1 MNGSAKTRLSL
12 MMFLQ
17 YAVWGAWLPI
27 AARFLQAST
36 EEGGLGF
43 TGGQV
48 GTILGVAGSVGAVTS
63 PFIAGQIAD
72 RYFSAEKFLALLL
85 AVGAVVKWVTAY
97 QTSFAAWLILSIA
110 YSVVYMPTL
119 ALSNSV
125 AFANLSDTKKDF
137 PKVRVWGTIGWI
149 AASWIFPMFWLT
161 AVSFESSWPFL
172 DGLSFQWMPPFFA
185 GNEVDHVTARL
196 VDALKFSGMIS
207 LGYAAFC
214 FLLPH
219 TPPKR
224 DAVESLA
231 FAKAFA
237 LFRKP
242 SFALLV
248 LASLPVS
255 IIHQIYFMQTA
266 PFLSSIGLKDSLL
279 MPAMTVGQFAEI
291 AVMAGLGF
299 MLKRLGF
306 RWVIF
311 IGAFAYFARYAIFG
325 TVGLPLGVIVASQAL
340 HGFCYACFFA
350 AGFIYVDRLATDD
363 IRHSVQT
370 VYGIIILG
378 LGPVLGGRLLGWL
391 ETQFTSTEGIWDYT
405 KLWYTL
411 GVIGLFSGLLVAAFF
426 RDETP
431 PDADPV

>member
-1 MNGSAKTRLSL
+1 MNGSARTRLSL

-17 YAVWGAWLPI
+17 YAVWGAWLPL
-27 AARFLQAST
+27 AARFLQAT
-36 EEGGLGF
+36 PEEGGLGF
-43 TGGQV
+43 TGLQV
-48 GTILGVAGSVGAVTS
+48 GMILGLAGSIGAVTS
-63 PFIAGQIAD
+63 PFIAGQVAD

-85 AVGAVVKWVTAY
+85 AVGGVVKWITAY
-97 QTSFAAWLILSIA
+97 QTSYGAWLVLSIV

-125 AFANLSDTKKDF
+125 AFANLRDTRNDF

-149 AASWIFPMFWLT
+149 AASWTFPMFWLQ
-161 AVSFESSWPFL
+161 SDL
-172 DGLSFQWMPPFFA
+172 KFQAMPPFLT
-185 GNEVDHVTARL
+185 GPEVENVTGRL
-196 VDALKFSGMIS
+196 VDALRFSGIIS
-207 LGYAAFC
+207 IGYAAFC
-214 FLLPH
+214 FLLPN

-224 DAVESLA
+224 DATESLA

-248 LASLPVS
+248 LASLPIS
-255 IIHQIYFMQTA
+255 IIHQIYFMQTG
-266 PFLSSIGLKDSLL
+266 PFLASIGLRDSDIG
-279 MPAMTVGQFAEI
+279 PVMTIGQFAEI
-291 AVMAGLGF
+291 AVMAGLGL

-311 IGAFAYFARYAIFG
+311 IGALAYFARYAAFG
-325 TVGLPLGVIVASQAL
+325 TVSLPLWVIVTSQAL

-350 AGFIYVDRLATDD
+350 AGFIYVDRLASAD

-378 LGPVLGGRLLGWL
+378 LGPVLAGFLLGWL
-391 ETQFTSTEGIWDYT
+391 ESMYKSADGVWDYS

-411 GVIGLFSGLLVAAFF
+411 GAIGLGTGLVIATFF

-431 PDADPV
+431 PDAEAA

>member
-17 YAVWGAWLPI
+17 YAVWGAWLPV
-27 AARFLQAST
+27 AGRYLQAAPA
-36 EEGGLGF
+36 EGGLGF
-43 TGGQV
+43 SGGQV
-48 GTILGVAGSVGAVTS
+48 GLILGLAGSIGALTS

-72 RYFSAEKFLALLL
+72 RYFSAERFLAVLLV
-85 AVGAVVKWVTAY
+85 VGGALKWITAY
-97 QTSFAAWLILSIA
+97 QTTYMAWLLLSIL

-125 AFANLSDTKKDF
+125 AFANLTDSKKEF
-137 PKVRVWGTIGWI
+137 PAVRVWGTLGWI
-149 AASWIFPMFWLT
+149 AASWIFPMIWLQ
-161 AVSFESSWPFL
+161 SDL
-172 DGLSFQWMPPFFA
+172 KFQAMPPFLA
-185 GNEVDHVTARL
+185 GTEVDNVTGRL

-231 FAKAFA
+231 VAKAFA

-242 SFALLV
+242 SFTLLV
-248 LASLPVS
+248 LASLPIS
-255 IIHQIYFMQTA
+255 IIHQIYFMQTG
-266 PFLSSIGLKDSLL
+266 PFLSSVGLKDS
-279 MPAMTVGQFAEI
+279 MIGPVMTIGQFAEI
-291 AVMAGLGF
+291 FIMAALGL

-306 RWVIF
+306 RWVIVM
-311 IGAFAYFARYAIFG
+311 GALAYFARYGIWG
-325 TVGLPLGVIVASQAL
+325 TVDLPLEVIVVSQVF

-350 AGFIYVDRLATDD
+350 AGFIYVDRLASDD

-378 LGPVLGGRLLGWL
+378 LGPVLGGLLLGEL
-391 ETQFTSTEGIWDYT
+391 EGLFKSAEGVWDYS

-411 GVIGLFSGLLVAAFF
+411 AAVGLVTGLVIAAFF

-431 PDADPV
+431 PDAPQA